1 MVLRNMAG
9 LLDRVMIR
17 IIASSCGNVV
27 PHDERESAR
36 MSVTPPPVDTSPV
49 DTASRR
55 GVPGTQAVDRACAL
69 VALVVRTG
77 EPLTFS
83 ELSDAAGL
91 ARSTTSRLLAALER
105 TDLLQR
111 DANGAYMAGSLFSLH
126 AARHDPWQETARV
139 ATPYLQRLRDLTGE
153 TAHLGVPQGASV
165 LHIAQVDSAYL

>member
-27 PHDERESAR
+27 PHDESESAR
-36 MSVTPPPVDTSPV
+36 MSVTPSPV

-111 DANGAYMAGSLFSLH
+111 DAN
-126 AARHDPWQETARV
+126 
-139 ATPYLQRLRDLTGE
+139 
-153 TAHLGVPQGASV
+153 
-165 LHIAQVDSAYL
+165 